1 MKEISDYELGHD
13 IFAQR
18 EILMTAY
25 DSKNDDLIENA
36 VNRVVLVR
44 RMKKNGTLE
53 WHNPETFGQ

>member
-1 MKEISDYELGHD
+1 
-13 IFAQR
+13 
-18 EILMTAY
+18 MTAY
-25 DSKNDDLIENA
+25 NFENDDLIENA